1 MLGRDRTGTPAD
13 LLVVGL
19 GNPGSEYSS
28 TRHNVGAD
36 VVALLAANDRTV
48 LKLGKERALAAEIRI
63 GQARL
68 AIAFPQTFMNLSGE
82 SVRMLVKR
90 HGIDD
95 FRRLVVIHDELDLP
109 SARIKLKFGGGN
121 GGHNG
126 LKSIQAHLSSPDFI
140 RLRLGIGR
148 PPGRQ
153 DPADYVLKRPGKAER
168 ELLDVAVREAAD
180 IVEALLNDGFERTMN
195 RVNTDPKSDPA

>member
-1 MLGRDRTGTPAD
+1 MFGKVRTDMPAD

-19 GNPGSEYSS
+19 GNPGVDYSG

-36 VVALLAANDRTV
+36 VVALLALRHKHN
-48 LKLGKERALAAEIRI
+48 LKLGKERALSAELRV
-63 GQARL
+63 GELRL
-68 AIAFPQTFMNLSGE
+68 VVAFPQTFMNLSGE
-82 SVRMLVKR
+82 SVQRLVKR

-95 FRRLVVIHDELDLP
+95 LSKLVVIHDDLDLP
-109 SARIKLKFGGGN
+109 TARIKFKFGGGN

-126 LKSIQAHLSSPDFI
+126 IKSIQAHLSSPDFVRI
-140 RLRLGIGR
+140 RLGIDR

-168 ELLDVAVREAAD
+168 ELLEVAIQEAAD
-180 IVEALLNDGFERTMN
+180 AVESILTIGFERT
-195 RVNTDPKSDPA
+195 RS